1 MRALGVGLV
10 TAVAIGFGATYSD
23 HAALL
28 PLLAADLGL
37 SDAQAGLLSAALF
50 VAYIATTLLT
60 SGVPDRIGP
69 KRAIGVG
76 LAVSIAG
83 TAIFAAGNGFP
94 VLLAAKAVQGVGSA
108 LAFVAAAR
116 YIAGLY
122 GSAQPHFALGLYG
135 AGFPLGSALALLAT
149 PTVAAAIG
157 GWRASFGLEAVAL
170 AAVLGVW
177 LAAPSVRGAR
187 REGSML
193 DALRCANCWLV
204 SLQHA
209 AGFGLAIASGS
220 WITVFLLREFSL
232 TLALSGILG
241 STLLFVAVV
250 TRPLG
255 GLAVTKGLARTKGV
269 MRIGDVAAVMGV
281 ALLAIPGRPL
291 AVALAGAVILGAG
304 VGLPYAPVF
313 NTAAASLRRAPGA
326 AQGMAAAGGTAGVMI
341 GAPVMGYAVQTWG
354 FAAAWGFVGL
364 VGLCA
369 LAGTLVMRGE
379 EELSRDRG

>member
-23 HAALL
+23 HAAVL
-28 PLLAADLGL
+28 PLLAADLAL
-37 SDAQAGLLSAALF
+37 SDAQAGILSAALF
-50 VAYIATTLLT
+50 LAYIATTLLT
-60 SGVPDRIGP
+60 SGLPDRIGP
-69 KRAIGVG
+69 KPAIGLG
-76 LAVSIAG
+76 LAFSIAG
-83 TAIFAAGNGFP
+83 TALFAAAGGFP

-122 GSAQPHFALGLYG
+122 GSAPAHFGLGLYG
-135 AGFPLGSALALLAT
+135 AGFPLGSALALVVT
-149 PTVAAAIG
+149 PSIAAALG
-157 GWRASFGLEAVAL
+157 GWRAAFGLEAAAL
-170 AAVLGVW
+170 AALLGVW
-177 LAAPSVRGAR
+177 LAAPAVSGVR
-187 REGSML
+187 REGNML

-209 AGFGLAIASGS
+209 AGFGLAIAAGS

-232 TLALSGILG
+232 PLALSGILG
-241 STLLFVAVV
+241 SILLFVAVL

-255 GLAVTKGLARTKGV
+255 GLAVARGLARTKAV
-269 MRIGDVAAVMGV
+269 MRIGDLAVVIGV
-281 ALLAIPGRPL
+281 VLLALPGRPL

-313 NTAAASLRRAPGA
+313 NTAAASLPRAPGA

-341 GAPVMGYAVQTWG
+341 GAPVMGYAVQSWG

-369 LAGTLVMRGE
+369 LAGTLAMRGE
-379 EELSRDRG
+379 EELSPSRG

>member
-83 TAIFAAGNGFP
+83 TAIFAAANGFP
-94 VLLAAKAVQGVGSA
+94 VLLAAKAGPGVGSA

-122 GSAQPHFALGLYG
+122 GTAQPHFALGLYR

-149 PTVAAAIG
+149 PTVAATIG
-157 GWRASFGLEAVAL
+157 GWRASFGLEAVA
-170 AAVLGVW
+170 
-177 LAAPSVRGAR
+177 PP
-187 REGSML
+187 
-193 DALRCANCWLV
+193 
-204 SLQHA
+204 
-209 AGFGLAIASGS
+209 AG
-220 WITVFLLREFSL
+220 
-232 TLALSGILG
+232 
-241 STLLFVAVV
+241 
-250 TRPLG
+250 PG
-255 GLAVTKGLARTKGV
+255 GLAPCARG
-269 MRIGDVAAVMGV
+269 
-281 ALLAIPGRPL
+281 PGRAPRGGQARGPSL
-291 AVALAGAVILGAG
+291 AAL
-304 VGLPYAPVF
+304 
-313 NTAAASLRRAPGA
+313 
-326 AQGMAAAGGTAGVMI
+326 
-341 GAPVMGYAVQTWG
+341 
-354 FAAAWGFVGL
+354 
-364 VGLCA
+364 
-369 LAGTLVMRGE
+369 
-379 EELSRDRG
+379 

>member
-116 YIAGLY
+116 YIASPILY
-122 GSAQPHFALGLYG
+122 SAFCSVSVAAFSGPASVASRFA
-135 AGFPLGSALALLAT
+135 SRST
-149 PTVAAAIG
+149 PT
-157 GWRASFGLEAVAL
+157 
-170 AAVLGVW
+170 
-177 LAAPSVRGAR
+177 
-187 REGSML
+187 
-193 DALRCANCWLV
+193 
-204 SLQHA
+204 
-209 AGFGLAIASGS
+209 
-220 WITVFLLREFSL
+220 
-232 TLALSGILG
+232 
-241 STLLFVAVV
+241 
-250 TRPLG
+250 
-255 GLAVTKGLARTKGV
+255 
-269 MRIGDVAAVMGV
+269 
-281 ALLAIPGRPL
+281 
-291 AVALAGAVILGAG
+291 
-304 VGLPYAPVF
+304 
-313 NTAAASLRRAPGA
+313 
-326 AQGMAAAGGTAGVMI
+326 
-341 GAPVMGYAVQTWG
+341 
-354 FAAAWGFVGL
+354 
-364 VGLCA
+364 
-369 LAGTLVMRGE
+369 
-379 EELSRDRG
+379 